1 MTPEEPD
8 LVVCLP
14 GLGSV
19 LIRYSEGASKF
30 FPSSASPRLRGEK
43 DSHMSRIGDETVA
56 SFDHGRKS
64 GVGTS
69 ATPLVA
75 TALHA
80 AKGIELIAAATNS
93 GTVYVG
99 NADVTAGAADAT
111 DGFPL
116 APGARLFLPLDDPS
130 KVYVRGSAAGQTVF
144 FVVL

>member
-1 MTPEEPD
+1 
-8 LVVCLP
+8 
-14 GLGSV
+14 
-19 LIRYSEGASKF
+19 
-30 FPSSASPRLRGEK
+30 
-43 DSHMSRIGDETVA
+43 MSRIGDETVA

-69 ATPLVA
+69 AVQLVA
-75 TALHA
+75 TPLHA
-80 AKGIELIAAATNS
+80 AKGIELIAASTNT

-99 NADVTAGAADAT
+99 NADVTAGSADDT